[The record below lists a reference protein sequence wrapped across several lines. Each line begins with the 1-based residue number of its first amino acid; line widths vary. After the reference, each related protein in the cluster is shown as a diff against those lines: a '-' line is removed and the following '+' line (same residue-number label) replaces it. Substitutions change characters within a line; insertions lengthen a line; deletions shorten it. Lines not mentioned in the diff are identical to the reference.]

1 MNIYNLTWVIQ
12 MKIISRDD
20 YLNKMIRVMNT
31 PDIKVITGVRRAGK
45 SKLLEMFIKYIN
57 NNVHNSNIIHIN
69 YNEKKYDGIL
79 TGEKL
84 YEYISKKYIKGM
96 ENFVLID
103 EIQKCVGFEDT
114 INSIH
119 SEEKYRIY
127 ITGSNAFL
135 LSSDL
140 ATLFTGRTFEINVY
154 PFSFEE
160 YNKYFN
166 NINRYTAFNEYFNDG
181 GMSGSYLYDNR
192 NDKNQYLKSIY
203 NTMILRDIVQKYKIK
218 NEPLLHKLSDYLLDN
233 ISNITSSTKIENSLK
248 NDIETGDHKTIANYL
263 EYLCNA
269 FLFYRVRRFD
279 IKGKTFLKSQ
289 DKYYLVD
296 TAFRRAIHGRKEED
310 YGRILE
316 NIVAIELLRRG
327 YDIYVGTLYNKEIDF
342 VAMKND
348 EQIYIQVADNVAS
361 EETLKREITPLLSIK
376 DGYKKII
383 IARLNHEGF
392 IKDGIEIIDISDWLL
407 NK

>member
-1 MNIYNLTWVIQ
+1 
-12 MKIISRDD
+12 MKIIDRDM
-20 YLNKMIRVMNT
+20 YLNTMIRVIDT

-45 SKLLEMFIKYIN
+45 SKLLELFKKYIEKN
-57 NNVHNSNIIHIN
+57 IDNSNIIHIN
-69 YNEKKYDGIL
+69 YNLKKFDNLLIGD
-79 TGEKL
+79 KL
-84 YEYISKKYIKGM
+84 YNYIDDNFD
-96 ENFVLID
+96 ENKENYVLID
-103 EIQKCVGFEDT
+103 EIQKCNGFEDV

-119 SEEKYRIY
+119 AEEKYHIY

-140 ATLFTGRTFEINVY
+140 ATLFTGRTFEIKIY

-160 YNKYFN
+160 YMKYFN
-166 NINRYTAFNEYFNDG
+166 YDNQYLAFNTFMQDG
-181 GMSGSYLYDNR
+181 GMSGSYLYKELV
-192 NDKNQYLKSIY
+192 DKNNYLSDIY
-203 NTMILRDIVQKYKIK
+203 NTLILRDIVQKYNIK
-218 NEPLLHKLSDYLLDN
+218 NEDLLKKLSDYLLDN
-233 ISNITSSTKIENSLK
+233 VSNLTSSTKIENLLK
-248 NDIETGDHKTIANYL
+248 SSNQTADHKTIAKYI

-269 FLFYRVRRFD
+269 YAFYKVRRYD
-279 IKGKTFLKSQ
+279 IKGKKYLNTQ

-296 TAFRRAIHGRKEED
+296 TSFRRAILGRKNED

-327 YDIYVGTLYNKEIDF
+327 YEIYVGTLYEKEVDF

-348 EQIYIQVADNVAS
+348 EQIYIQVTDNLES
-361 EETLKREITPLLSIK
+361 EKVLNREITPLLNIR

-383 IARLNHEGF
+383 IAKLNHEGY
-392 IKDGIEIIDISDWLL
+392 IKEGIEIIDIADWLL

>member
-1 MNIYNLTWVIQ
+1 
-12 MKIISRDD
+12 MKIIDRDM
-20 YLNKMIRVMNT
+20 YLNTMIRVIDT

-45 SKLLEMFIKYIN
+45 SKLLELFKKYIEKN
-57 NNVHNSNIIHIN
+57 IDNSNIIHIN
-69 YNEKKYDGIL
+69 YNLKKFDNLLIGD
-79 TGEKL
+79 KL
-84 YEYISKKYIKGM
+84 YNYIDDNFD
-96 ENFVLID
+96 ENKENYVLID
-103 EIQKCVGFEDT
+103 EIQKCNGFEDV

-119 SEEKYRIY
+119 AEEKYHIY

-140 ATLFTGRTFEINVY
+140 ATLFTGRTFEIKIY

-160 YNKYFN
+160 YMKYFN
-166 NINRYTAFNEYFNDG
+166 YDNQYLAFNTFMQDG
-181 GMSGSYLYDNR
+181 GMSGSYLYKELV
-192 NDKNQYLKSIY
+192 DKNNYLSDIY
-203 NTMILRDIVQKYKIK
+203 NTLILRDIVQKYNIK
-218 NEPLLHKLSDYLLDN
+218 NEDLLKKLSDYLLDN
-233 ISNITSSTKIENSLK
+233 VSNLTSSTKIENLLK
-248 NDIETGDHKTIANYL
+248 SSNQTADHKTIAKYI

-269 FLFYRVRRFD
+269 YAFYKVRRYD
-279 IKGKTFLKSQ
+279 IKGKKYLNTQ

-296 TAFRRAIHGRKEED
+296 TSFRRAILGRKNED

-327 YDIYVGTLYNKEIDF
+327 YEIYVGTLYKKEVDF

-348 EQIYIQVADNVAS
+348 EQIYIQVTDNLES
-361 EETLKREITPLLSIK
+361 EKVLNREITPLLNIR

-383 IARLNHEGF
+383 IAKLNHEGY
-392 IKDGIEIIDISDWLL
+392 IKEGIEIIDIADWLL